1 MTFCK
6 AHACGHDQGCLCP
19 PHPCLETE
27 DPYPCNCYRCRF
39 WRGETDEEDAA
50 AEVTPEV
57 TPHHLH
63 QAKKKAQAALDEY
76 NGLVEDYMR
85 QQTDAEVARLL
96 EGE

>member
-1 MTFCK
+1 MTNHYDRSPVHKGPRRRCGCPRMYYNEKQDCYHPIDPK
-6 AHACGHDQGCLCP
+6 AP
-19 PHPCLETE
+19 T
-27 DPYPCNCYRCRF
+27 
-39 WRGETDEEDAA
+39 T
-50 AEVTPEV
+50 VTPFL
-57 TPHHLH
+57 LH